1 MSKINVYLRIRP
13 VFHKPDEE
21 PEDSC
26 IRSADNSTIEM
37 INLRNTQET
46 VSYKFQ
52 QVFGENS
59 SQEEVFGTALQP
71 LLSHFTDDVQNVS
84 VLAYGPTGSDNC
96 GNILIPGITEI
107 KVENFNDFEKY
118 FVPASHQRS
127 QPT

>member
-1 MSKINVYLRIRP
+1 
-13 VFHKPDEE
+13 
-21 PEDSC
+21 
-26 IRSADNSTIEM
+26 M

-84 VLAYGPTGSDNC
+84 VFAYGPTGS
-96 GNILIPGITEI
+96 G
-107 KVENFNDFEKY
+107 K
-118 FVPASHQRS
+118 
-127 QPT
+127 